1 MSYRGEFV
9 RFESLGVAPKPAH
22 GTIPIWIG
30 GHTPRALRRVAELG
44 DGWHAA
50 FPSAAKMKAGLA
62 DLATAC
68 GRVGRDVK
76 SLTISARL
84 GLPARQDA
92 DALVREIRALA
103 DLGVSHLILESRV
116 RDLDDM
122 ITIYEKFA
130 RDVRPRV

>member
-1 MSYRGEFV
+1 MR
-9 RFESLGVAPKPAH
+9 
-22 GTIPIWIG
+22 
-30 GHTPRALRRVAELG
+30 
-44 DGWHAA
+44 DGI
-50 FPSAAKMKAGLA
+50 A
-62 DLATAC
+62 DLKKAC
-68 GRVGRDVK
+68 AKEGRDPAT
-76 SLTISARL
+76 LTISARL

-130 RDVRPRV
+130 RGVRPRV